1 MKMSYPKVLVA
12 MIISHTEVGILKVS
26 LEFVVESLLIFGYL
40 NMNAN
45 IPGTIPFLIFG
56 YI

>member
-1 MKMSYPKVLVA
+1 MNMSYPEVFVA

-45 IPGTIPFLIFG
+45 ISGTIPFLIFE

>member
-1 MKMSYPKVLVA
+1 MNMSYPEVFVA

-26 LEFVVESLLIFGYL
+26 LEFFVESFLIFGYL

>member
-1 MKMSYPKVLVA
+1 MNMSYPKVLVA

-26 LEFVVESLLIFGYL
+26 LEFVMESLLIFGYL
-40 NMNAN
+40 NMNVN
-45 IPGTIPFLIFG
+45 IPGTILFLIFG